1 MQVGDIFSIEMATR
15 FLFVVFMNVNPDAWF
30 PSDLRMDKVDKDL
43 IFSTSHLERLT
54 LHPTMVAN
62 VGNLM
67 IFPGISASTVRLM

>member
-1 MQVGDIFSIEMATR
+1 MQVGDMFSIEMATR